1 MKSVKFYIGLM
12 LIAFIGLTGCK
23 DDVLVERNAGQVEE
37 GIPTTV
43 SINFSTTPQKKLSRA
58 EQTPEAEYNV
68 STIYLFAFNAR
79 GEKTGGQAFAVNG
92 TEATGAYG
100 NESFTGTINGF
111 NVLTGSRQR
120 LYAIAN
126 YNNGDFDL
134 SKEKLD
140 AIDTEAEL
148 LELSIATRNQQL
160 LLNHLS
166 FVMEGEEENVTV
178 SINNNRQ
185 GVITSS
191 DGGDVDIELK
201 RLNAKITFDVTAD
214 VDGVIEGTLK
224 FVPKSYMVMQVP
236 LNASVVNQNTNL
248 SDAEYASMSE
258 ESDKED
264 KAPIT
269 SFDEVEDTHCSFT
282 FYMLENYSAPPEK
295 EESGSEGSGQWIDEK
310 EKEAEGNDGIESLY
324 ALREKEYKEE
334 IPEAERDPNYPGKT
348 EENAGY
354 KYAPSTA
361 TYVVIKGDLSY
372 QRTNNGTTEYVNVS
386 AEYTIHLGET
396 GKATDANN
404 EERVNNYTV
413 ARNVHYT
420 YTIKLTGIN
429 SYDVEVNDDREVR
442 PGVEGDVV
450 IAGDQVRAID
460 SHYARTRIKF
470 TRTALQNGLS
480 WIVQTPFDEG
490 MKVADSEQNSLKD
503 YKWVLFAV
511 NKEFRVSNNGN
522 NTMVKFPGYEAYDG
536 GASTMGGVQNNAN
549 EDEGNS
555 SSNCLQRG
563 RWKDRISENNFYY
576 NSKSYLSNDACLRD
590 VNQLINHLREIASD
604 NTKWNDMAE
613 WDSESGQDVIYVT
626 AFIDEY
632 VYIYNPQNQEY
643 EIPDASVG
651 DLDRLILWKQVV
663 NGRDR
668 LMHICTEG
676 AKYSPDGESS
686 WSNSVLTI
694 RQSPIYSIYNELDSG
709 IKSAWGTES
718 ILETPALPIIPENT
732 NNTIQGIYN
741 GMSFKM
747 DNGRYNTLN
756 FFGEVT
762 NNSDGTYSYTS
773 RNVPWT
779 DVLSRDANNIG
790 TGDDQK
796 ENELQSRYRDVWHA
810 CMTRNRDLDGDN
822 VIDPEEIRWVMASID
837 ELTDLWIGENALPET
852 AHLYQ
857 GNGIYMEHVVSSS
870 GEYAY
875 QEGDYWNNG
884 YNWVRPWI
892 IWAEEGASRG
902 QYNDGSYTDEETE
915 RRDYKYRCIRYLGI
929 PLDNIEDTPEDY
941 VTVTKVSSGYGD
953 SYRLNLS
960 KLDYSARRSSSD
972 GGNELPR
979 HNERGNDGNNRP
991 YRAFEV
997 LVEPKGEGATARRWI
1012 EDNITGFKD
1021 MVNFSNSSK
1030 LCPSGYRVPNQRE
1043 LMLMYT
1049 SLNDNQTTADKE
1061 AIDVEWKGSYW
1072 SATRFS
1078 FNGVGLYDDDSGV
1091 ERPGFATDGAN
1102 MILTSTAWVWNR
1114 DEYRDVPRADNVS
1127 GKVRCVRDVT
1137 E

>member
-23 DDVLVERNAGQVEE
+23 DDVLVEGNAGQVEE

-92 TEATGAYG
+92 TEATGTYRD
-100 NESFTGTINGF
+100 ESFTGTINGF

-134 SKEKLD
+134 SEEILN

-148 LELSIATRNQQL
+148 LDLSIATRNKQL

-185 GVITSS
+185 GVITLS

-224 FVPKSYMVMQVP
+224 FVPKSYMVMKVP

-269 SFDEVEDTHCSFT
+269 LFDEVEDTHCSFT

-295 EESGSEGSGQWIDEK
+295 GETGSASGLWIDEEAKAK
-310 EKEAEGNDGIESLY
+310 ENDGIESLY
-324 ALREKEYKEE
+324 ALREKEYKKE
-334 IPEAERDPNYPGKT
+334 ILEAERDPNYPGKT
-348 EENAGY
+348 EENTGY
-354 KYAPSTA
+354 KYAPNTA

-396 GKATDANN
+396 GKATDADN

-460 SHYARTRIKF
+460 CHYARTRIKF
-470 TRTALQNGLS
+470 TRTALQKGLS

-490 MKVADSEQNSLKD
+490 MKVADSDQNSLKD

-511 NKEFRVSNNGN
+511 NKEFGVKINDRYNR
-522 NTMVKFPGYEAYDG
+522 TMVKFPGYEAYDG
-536 GASTMGGVQNNAN
+536 GVSTTNGVQTNAN
-549 EDEGNS
+549 SDEGNNFS
-555 SSNCLQRG
+555 DNRKWKERVRNSNNYYAE
-563 RWKDRISENNFYY
+563 SNNNRYWD
-576 NSKSYLSNDACLRD
+576 NLLDDACLRD
-590 VNQLINHLREIASD
+590 VNQLINHLRKIAED
-604 NTKWNDMAE
+604 DTKWSNVAE
-613 WDSESGQDVIYVT
+613 EDENRESVVYVT

-632 VYIYNPQNQEY
+632 VYIYNPETQEY
-643 EIPDASVG
+643 KIPDANV
-651 DLDRLILWKQVV
+651 DDPDRLILWKQVV

-694 RQSPIYSIYNELDSG
+694 RQSPIYSIYNELDSD

-756 FFGEVT
+756 FFGKVT

-773 RNVPWT
+773 SNVPWT

-822 VIDPEEIRWVMASID
+822 VIDREEIRWVMASID

-870 GEYAY
+870 GEYTY

-915 RRDYKYRCIRYLGI
+915 SRDYKYRCIRYLGI
-929 PLDNIEDTPEDY
+929 PLDNIDDIPEDY
-941 VTVTKVSSGYGD
+941 VTVTQTGWEQSDNGVSYQID
-953 SYRLNLS
+953 LS
-960 KLDYSARRSSSD
+960 KLDYSARRQSSD
-972 GGNELPR
+972 GGYELPR
-979 HNERGNDGNNRP
+979 HYERGNDGNNRP

-997 LVEPKGEGATARRWI
+997 LVTPQGEGARARHWT

-1049 SLNDNQTTADKE
+1049 SLNNSQGYNVSWGSGE
-1061 AIDVEWKGSYW
+1061 SYW
-1072 SATRFS
+1072 SSTQFS
-1078 FNGVGLYDDDSGV
+1078 FNGKGLYSAND
-1091 ERPGFATDGAN
+1091 RPGFATDASN
-1102 MILTSTAWVWNR
+1102 MILTSTTQSAW
-1114 DEYRDVPRADNVS
+1114 DNVS

>member
-12 LIAFIGLTGCK
+12 LIVFIGLTGCK
-23 DDVLVERNAGQVEE
+23 DDALVEGNAGQVEE

-58 EQTPEAEYNV
+58 EQTPETEYNV

-166 FVMEGEEENVTV
+166 FVMEGEEENVTI
-178 SINNNRQ
+178 SINNGQ

-191 DGGDVDIELK
+191 DGDYVDIELK

-214 VDGVIEGTLK
+214 VDVDGVIEGLK

-248 SDAEYASMSE
+248 SDAEYASMNE
-258 ESDKED
+258 ESKEED

-269 SFDEVEDTHCSFT
+269 LFDEVEDTHCSFT

-295 EESGSEGSGQWIDEK
+295 GESGSEGSGRWIDEE

-490 MKVADSEQNSLKD
+490 MKVADSDQNSLKD

-511 NKEFRVSNNGN
+511 NKEFGVEINDRYNR
-522 NTMVKFPGYEAYDG
+522 TMVKFPGYEAYDG
-536 GASTMGGVQNNAN
+536 GVSTTNGVQTNAN
-549 EDEGNS
+549 SDEGNNFS
-555 SSNCLQRG
+555 DNRKWKERVRNSNNYYAE
-563 RWKDRISENNFYY
+563 SNNNRYWA
-576 NSKSYLSNDACLRD
+576 NLLDDACLRD
-590 VNQLINHLREIASD
+590 VNQLINHLREIASVD
-604 NTKWNDMAE
+604 TKWNDMAE
-613 WDSESGQDVIYVT
+613 WDSESRQYVVYVT

-632 VYIYNPQNQEY
+632 VYIYNPENQEY
-643 EIPDASVG
+643 TIPDANV
-651 DLDRLILWKQVV
+651 DDPDRLILWKQVV

-694 RQSPIYSIYNELDSG
+694 RQSPIYSIYNELDSD

-718 ILETPALPIIPENT
+718 ILETPALPIEPDGNYSLDH
-732 NNTIQGIYN
+732 GW
-741 GMSFKM
+741 GMNLTM
-747 DNGRYNTLN
+747 NNGRYNTLSI
-756 FFGEVT
+756 FGSI
-762 NNSDGTYSYTS
+762 NYGGNYSS
-773 RNVPWT
+773 SNKPWT
-779 DVLSRDANNIG
+779 DVLSRDADDIG
-790 TGDDQK
+790 IGDTPK
-796 ENELQSRYRDVWHA
+796 EEELQPGYRDVWHA

-822 VIDPEEIRWVMASID
+822 IIDPEEIRWVMASID

-857 GNGIYMEHVVSSS
+857 GDGIHMEHVVSSS
-870 GEYAY
+870 GSYAA
-875 QEGDYWNNG
+875 
-884 YNWVRPWI
+884 PWI

-902 QYNDGSYTDEETE
+902 QYNDGSYTDQETG

-929 PLDNIEDTPEDY
+929 PLDNIDDIPEDY
-941 VTVTKVSSGYGD
+941 VTVTQTGWEQSDNGVSYQID
-953 SYRLNLS
+953 LS
-960 KLDYSARRSSSD
+960 KLDYSARRQSSD

-997 LVEPKGEGATARRWI
+997 LVTPQGEGATARHWT

-1049 SLNDNQTTADKE
+1049 SLNNSQGYNVSWGSGE
-1061 AIDVEWKGSYW
+1061 SYW
-1072 SATRFS
+1072 SSTQFS
-1078 FNGVGLYDDDSGV
+1078 FNGKGLYSAND
-1091 ERPGFATDGAN
+1091 RPGFATDASN
-1102 MILTSTAWVWNR
+1102 MILTSTTQSAW
-1114 DEYRDVPRADNVS
+1114 DNVS

>member
-23 DDVLVERNAGQVEE
+23 DDVLVEGNAGQVEE

-79 GEKTGGQAFAVNG
+79 GEKTGGQAFAVG

-140 AIDTEAEL
+140 EIDTEAEL

-166 FVMEGEEENVTV
+166 FVMEGEEENVTI
-178 SINNNRQ
+178 SINNNGQ

-191 DGGDVDIELK
+191 DGGNVDIELK

-248 SDAEYASMSE
+248 SDAEYASMNE
-258 ESDKED
+258 ESKEED

-269 SFDEVEDTHCSFT
+269 LFDEVEDTHCSFT

-295 EESGSEGSGQWIDEK
+295 GETGSAGSGLWIDEEAREAK
-310 EKEAEGNDGIESLY
+310 ENDGIESLY
-324 ALREKEYKEE
+324 ALREKEYKQE

-348 EENAGY
+348 EENTGY

-396 GKATDANN
+396 GKASDANN

-420 YTIKLTGIN
+420 YTIKLTGIS
-429 SYDVEVNDDREVR
+429 SYDAEVNDDREER

-490 MKVADSEQNSLKD
+490 MKVADSDQNSLKD

-511 NKEFRVSNNGN
+511 NKEFGVEINDRYNR
-522 NTMVKFPGYEAYDG
+522 TMVKFPGYEAYDG
-536 GASTMGGVQNNAN
+536 GVSTTNGVQTNAN
-549 EDEGNS
+549 SDEGNNFS
-555 SSNCLQRG
+555 DNRKWKERVRNSNNYYAE
-563 RWKDRISENNFYY
+563 SNNNRYWD
-576 NSKSYLSNDACLRD
+576 NLLDDACLRD
-590 VNQLINHLREIASD
+590 VNQLINHLRKIAED
-604 NTKWNDMAE
+604 DTKWSNVAE
-613 WDSESGQDVIYVT
+613 EDENRESVVYVT

-632 VYIYNPQNQEY
+632 VYIYNPETQEY
-643 EIPDASVG
+643 KIPDANV
-651 DLDRLILWKQVV
+651 DDPDRLILWKQVV

-718 ILETPALPIIPENT
+718 ILETPALPIEPDGNYSLDH
-732 NNTIQGIYN
+732 GW
-741 GMSFKM
+741 GMNLTM
-747 DNGRYNTLN
+747 DNGRYNTLSI
-756 FFGEVT
+756 FGSGF
-762 NNSDGTYSYTS
+762 NNGDYQSKGIY
-773 RNVPWT
+773 WT
-779 DVLSRDANNIG
+779 TVLSRDADDIG
-790 TGDDQK
+790 IGDTPK
-796 ENELQSRYRDVWHA
+796 EEELQPRYRDVWHA

-822 VIDPEEIRWVMASID
+822 IIDPEEIRWVMASID
-837 ELTDLWIGENALPET
+837 ELTDLWIGESALPET

-857 GNGIYMEHVVSSS
+857 GDGTYMEHVVSSS
-870 GEYAY
+870 GSYTA
-875 QEGDYWNNG
+875 
-884 YNWVRPWI
+884 PWI

-902 QYNDGSYTDEETE
+902 QYNDGSYTDQETG

-929 PLDNIEDTPEDY
+929 PLDNIDDIPEDY
-941 VTVTKVSSGYGD
+941 VTVTQTGWEQSDNGVSYQID
-953 SYRLNLS
+953 LS
-960 KLDYSARRSSSD
+960 KLDYSARRQSSD
-972 GGNELPR
+972 GGYELPR
-979 HNERGNDGNNRP
+979 HYERGNDGNNRP

-997 LVEPKGEGATARRWI
+997 LVTPQGKGATARHWT
-1012 EDNITGFKD
+1012 ENNMTGFKD
-1021 MVNFSNSSK
+1021 MVNFSNRSQ
-1030 LCPSGYRVPNQRE
+1030 LCPEGYRVPNQRE

-1049 SLNDNQTTADKE
+1049 SLNSSQGYSNVTWGSGE
-1061 AIDVEWKGSYW
+1061 SYW

-1078 FNGVGLYDDDSGV
+1078 FNGTGLYPKEGNA
-1091 ERPGFATDGAN
+1091 ERPGFGTHESN
-1102 MILTSTAWVWNR
+1102 MVLTSTGFTY
-1114 DEYRDVPRADNVS
+1114 ERADNIS
-1127 GKVRCVRDVT
+1127 GKVRCVRDVV

>member
-23 DDVLVERNAGQVEE
+23 DDVLVEGNAGQVEE

-92 TEATGAYG
+92 TEATGTYG
-100 NESFTGTINGF
+100 NESFTGTINEF

-126 YNNGDFDL
+126 YNNGDFNL
-134 SKEKLD
+134 SEEILN

-148 LELSIATRNQQL
+148 LDLSIATRNQQL

-178 SINNNRQ
+178 SINNNGQ
-185 GVITSS
+185 GIITSS
-191 DGGDVDIELK
+191 DGDEVDIELK
-201 RLNAKITFDVTAD
+201 RLNAKITFDVTAN
-214 VDGVIEGTLK
+214 VDEAINGTLK

-236 LNASVVNQNTNL
+236 LNASIVNQNTNL
-248 SDAEYASMSE
+248 SDAKYASMSE

-269 SFDEVEDTHCSFT
+269 SFDEVGDTHCSFT

-295 EESGSEGSGQWIDEK
+295 EEIGSAGSGLWIDEEEAK
-310 EKEAEGNDGIESLY
+310 ENDGIESLY

-334 IPEAERDPNYPGKT
+334 ILEAERDPNYPGKT

-354 KYAPSTA
+354 KYAPNTA

-372 QRTNNGTTEYVNVS
+372 QRTNSETKATEYVNVS

-396 GKATDANN
+396 GKASDANN

-429 SYDVEVNDDREVR
+429 SYDAEVNDDRKEER
-442 PGVEGDVV
+442 PGAEGDVV

-490 MKVADSEQNSLKD
+490 MKVANSNQNSLKD

-511 NKEFRVSNNGN
+511 NKEFGVSSSGN

-555 SSNCLQRG
+555 SSNCLKLG
-563 RWKDRISENNFYY
+563 TWKERVSTNNYYY
-576 NSKSYLSNDACLRD
+576 NSRNLSDDACLRD
-590 VNQLINHLREIASD
+590 VNQLINHLREIAND
-604 NTKWNDMAE
+604 DTKWNDMAE

-643 EIPDASVG
+643 KIPDASVD

-694 RQSPIYSIYNELDSG
+694 RQSPIYSIYNELDSD

-718 ILETPALPIIPENT
+718 ILETPALPIDPD
-732 NNTIQGIYN
+732 GDYYSLVHGL
-741 GMSFKM
+741 GMDLTM
-747 DNGRYNTLN
+747 DNGRYNTLSI
-756 FFGEVT
+756 FG
-762 NNSDGTYSYTS
+762 S
-773 RNVPWT
+773 RFDNGDYQSKGIQWT
-779 DVLSRDANNIG
+779 TVLSRDADDIG
-790 TGDDQK
+790 IGDTPK
-796 ENELQSRYRDVWHA
+796 EEELQPRYRDVWHA

-822 VIDPEEIRWVMASID
+822 IIDPEEIRWVMASID
-837 ELTDLWIGENALPET
+837 ELTDLWIGESALPET

-857 GNGIYMEHVVSSS
+857 GDGTYMEHVVSSS
-870 GEYAY
+870 GSYTA
-875 QEGDYWNNG
+875 
-884 YNWVRPWI
+884 PWI

-902 QYNDGSYTDEETE
+902 QYNDGSYTDQETG

-929 PLDNIEDTPEDY
+929 PLDNIDDIPEDY
-941 VTVTKVSSGYGD
+941 VTVTQTGWEQSDNGVSYQID
-953 SYRLNLS
+953 LS
-960 KLDYSARRSSSD
+960 KLDYSARRQSSD

-991 YRAFEV
+991 YRSFEV
-997 LVEPKGEGATARRWI
+997 LVTPQGEGATARHWT

-1049 SLNDNQTTADKE
+1049 SLNSGQTTANGE
-1061 AIDVEWKGSYW
+1061 TINVQWTGSYW
-1072 SATRFS
+1072 SATCFS
-1078 FNGVGLYDDDSGV
+1078 FNGYGLYNNS

-1102 MILTSTAWVWNR
+1102 MVLTSTEWVWNTNENR
-1114 DEYRDVPRADNVS
+1114 YVPKADNVS
-1127 GKVRCVRDVT
+1127 GRVRCVRDVV
-1137 E
+1137 EVVE

>member
-12 LIAFIGLTGCK
+12 LIVFIGLTGCK
-23 DDVLVERNAGQVEE
+23 DDALVEGNAGQVEE

-92 TEATGAYG
+92 MEATGTYRD
-100 NESFTGTINGF
+100 ESFTGTINGF
-111 NVLTGSRQR
+111 NILTGSRQR

-178 SINNNRQ
+178 SINNGQ
-185 GVITSS
+185 GIITSS
-191 DGGDVDIELK
+191 DGDEVDIELK
-201 RLNAKITFDVTAD
+201 RLNAKITFDVTAN
-214 VDGVIEGTLK
+214 VDEAINGTLK

-236 LNASVVNQNTNL
+236 LNASIVNKNINL
-248 SDAEYASMSE
+248 SNAEYASMNE
-258 ESDKED
+258 ESKEED

-269 SFDEVEDTHCSFT
+269 LFDEVEDTHCSFT

-295 EESGSEGSGQWIDEK
+295 GETGSGLWIDEEEREAK
-310 EKEAEGNDGIESLY
+310 ENDGIESLY

-334 IPEAERDPNYPGKT
+334 ILEAERDPNYPGKT
-348 EENAGY
+348 EENTGY
-354 KYAPSTA
+354 KYAPNTA

-396 GKATDANN
+396 GKASDANN

-429 SYDVEVNDDREVR
+429 SYDAEVNDDRKEER
-442 PGVEGDVV
+442 PGAEGDVV

-490 MKVADSEQNSLKD
+490 MKVANSEQNSLKD

-511 NKEFRVSNNGN
+511 NKEFGVEINDRYNR
-522 NTMVKFPGYEAYDG
+522 TMVKFPGYEAYDG
-536 GASTMGGVQNNAN
+536 GVSTTNGVQTNAN
-549 EDEGNS
+549 SDEGNNFS
-555 SSNCLQRG
+555 DNRKWKERVRNSNNYYAE
-563 RWKDRISENNFYY
+563 SNNNRYWD
-576 NSKSYLSNDACLRD
+576 NLLDDACLRD
-590 VNQLINHLREIASD
+590 VNQLINHLRKIAED
-604 NTKWNDMAE
+604 DTKWSNVAE
-613 WDSESGQDVIYVT
+613 EDENRESVVYVT

-632 VYIYNPQNQEY
+632 VYIYNPETQEY
-643 EIPDASVG
+643 KIPDANV
-651 DLDRLILWKQVV
+651 DDPDRLILWKQVV

-718 ILETPALPIIPENT
+718 ILETPALPIEPDDDYYSLDH
-732 NNTIQGIYN
+732 GG
-741 GMSFKM
+741 GMYLTM
-747 DNGRYNTLN
+747 NNGRYNTLSI
-756 FFGEVT
+756 FG
-762 NNSDGTYSYTS
+762 S
-773 RNVPWT
+773 RYNGDYQSSNIRWT
-779 DVLSRDANNIG
+779 TVLSRDADDIG
-790 TGDDQK
+790 IGDTPK
-796 ENELQSRYRDVWHA
+796 EEELQPGYRDVWHA

-822 VIDPEEIRWVMASID
+822 IIDPEEIRWVMASID

-857 GNGIYMEHVVSSS
+857 GDGTYMEHVVSSS
-870 GEYAY
+870 GSYTA
-875 QEGDYWNNG
+875 
-884 YNWVRPWI
+884 PWI

-902 QYNDGSYTDEETE
+902 QYNDNADGVYYKDPITGN
-915 RRDYKYRCIRYLGI
+915 RDYKYRCIRYLGI
-929 PLDNIEDTPEDY
+929 PLDNIEEIPEDY
-941 VTVTKVSSGYGD
+941 VTVSNVSSEYGD

-972 GGNELPR
+972 GGYELPL
-979 HNERGNDGNNRP
+979 HYERGNDGNNRP
-991 YRAFEV
+991 YRTFEV
-997 LVEPKGEGATARRWI
+997 LVTPQGKGATARHWT
-1012 EDNITGFKD
+1012 ENNMTGFKD
-1021 MVNFSNSSK
+1021 MVNFSNRSQ
-1030 LCPSGYRVPNQRE
+1030 LCPEGYRVPNQRE

-1049 SLNDNQTTADKE
+1049 SLNSSQGYSNVTWGSGE
-1061 AIDVEWKGSYW
+1061 SYW

-1078 FNGVGLYDDDSGV
+1078 FNGTGLYPKEGNA
-1091 ERPGFATDGAN
+1091 ERPGFGTHESN
-1102 MILTSTAWVWNR
+1102 MVLTSTGFTY
-1114 DEYRDVPRADNVS
+1114 ERADNIS
-1127 GKVRCVRDVT
+1127 GKVRCVRDVV

>member
-23 DDVLVERNAGQVEE
+23 DDALVEGNAGQVEE

-191 DGGDVDIELK
+191 DGSDVDIELK

-269 SFDEVEDTHCSFT
+269 LFDEVEDTHCSFT

-295 EESGSEGSGQWIDEK
+295 GESGSEGSGRWIDEE

-490 MKVADSEQNSLKD
+490 MKVADSDQNSLKD

-511 NKEFRVSNNGN
+511 NKEFGVEINDRYNR
-522 NTMVKFPGYEAYDG
+522 TMVKFPGYEAYDG
-536 GASTMGGVQNNAN
+536 GVSTTNGVQTNAN
-549 EDEGNS
+549 LDEGNNFS
-555 SSNCLQRG
+555 DNRKWKERVRNSNNYYAE
-563 RWKDRISENNFYY
+563 SNNNRYWA
-576 NSKSYLSNDACLRD
+576 NLLDDACLRD
-590 VNQLINHLREIASD
+590 VNQLINHLREIASVD
-604 NTKWNDMAE
+604 TKWNDMAE
-613 WDSESGQDVIYVT
+613 WDSESGQYVVYVT

-632 VYIYNPQNQEY
+632 VYIYNPENQEY
-643 EIPDASVG
+643 TIPDANV
-651 DLDRLILWKQVV
+651 DDPDRLILWKQVV

-694 RQSPIYSIYNELDSG
+694 RQSPIYSIYNELDSD

-718 ILETPALPIIPENT
+718 ILETPALPINPDRYSLDH
-732 NNTIQGIYN
+732 GS
-741 GMSFKM
+741 GMNLTM
-747 DNGRYNTLN
+747 DNGRYNTLSI
-756 FFGEVT
+756 FGSRF
-762 NNSDGTYSYTS
+762 NNGDYQSKGIH
-773 RNVPWT
+773 WT
-779 DVLSRDANNIG
+779 TVLSRDADDIG
-790 TGDDQK
+790 IGDTPK
-796 ENELQSRYRDVWHA
+796 EKELQPGYRDVWHA

-822 VIDPEEIRWVMASID
+822 IIDREEIRWVLASID
-837 ELTDLWIGENALPET
+837 ELTDLWIGESALPET

-857 GNGIYMEHVVSSS
+857 GDGTYMEHVVSSS
-870 GEYAY
+870 GSYTA
-875 QEGDYWNNG
+875 
-884 YNWVRPWI
+884 PWI

-902 QYNDGSYTDEETE
+902 QYNDHADGVYYKDPITGN
-915 RRDYKYRCIRYLGI
+915 RDYKYRCIRYLGI
-929 PLDNIEDTPEDY
+929 PLDNIEEIPEDY
-941 VTVTKVSSGYGD
+941 VTVSNVSSEYGD

-972 GGNELPR
+972 GGYELPL
-979 HNERGNDGNNRP
+979 HYERGNDGNNRP

-997 LVEPKGEGATARRWI
+997 LVTPQGKGATARHWT
-1012 EDNITGFKD
+1012 ENNMTGFKD
-1021 MVNFSNSSK
+1021 MVNFSNRSQ
-1030 LCPSGYRVPNQRE
+1030 LCPEGYRVPNQRE

-1049 SLNDNQTTADKE
+1049 SLNSSQGYSNVTWGSGE
-1061 AIDVEWKGSYW
+1061 SYW

-1078 FNGVGLYDDDSGV
+1078 FNGTGLYPKEGNA
-1091 ERPGFATDGAN
+1091 ERPGFGTHESN
-1102 MILTSTAWVWNR
+1102 MVLTSTGFTY
-1114 DEYRDVPRADNVS
+1114 ERADNIS
-1127 GKVRCVRDVT
+1127 GKVRCVRDVV

>member
-1 MKSVKFYIGLM
+1 MINESVFMKSVKFYIGLM

-68 STIYLFAFNAR
+68 STIYLFAFNAH
-79 GEKTGGQAFAVNG
+79 GEKTGGQAFVVNG
-92 TEATGAYG
+92 TDATGTYG

-134 SKEKLD
+134 SKVKLD

-269 SFDEVEDTHCSFT
+269 LFDEVEDTHCSFT

-295 EESGSEGSGQWIDEK
+295 GESGSEGSGRWIDEE

-324 ALREKEYKEE
+324 TLREKEYKEE

-354 KYAPSTA
+354 KYAPNTA

-372 QRTNNGTTEYVNVS
+372 QRTNSETKATEYVNVS

-396 GKATDANN
+396 GKASDANN

-429 SYDVEVNDDREVR
+429 SYDAEVNDDREVR

-643 EIPDASVG
+643 EIPDASVD

-694 RQSPIYSIYNELDSG
+694 RQSPIYSIYNELDSD

-718 ILETPALPIIPENT
+718 ILETPALPIKPD
-732 NNTIQGIYN
+732 GRYN
-741 GMSFKM
+741 SLDHGSGMNLTM
-747 DNGRYNTLN
+747 DNGRYNTLSI
-756 FFGEVT
+756 FGSRY
-762 NNSDGTYSYTS
+762 NNGDYQSS
-773 RNVPWT
+773 NILWT
-779 DVLSRDANNIG
+779 TVLSRDADDIG
-790 TGDDQK
+790 IGDTPK
-796 ENELQSRYRDVWHA
+796 EEELQPRYRDVWHA

-822 VIDPEEIRWVMASID
+822 IIDREEIRWVMASID
-837 ELTDLWIGENALPET
+837 ELTDLWIGESALPET

-857 GNGIYMEHVVSSS
+857 GDGTYMEHVVSSS
-870 GEYAY
+870 GSYTA
-875 QEGDYWNNG
+875 
-884 YNWVRPWI
+884 PWI

-902 QYNDGSYTDEETE
+902 QYNDGDVNYKDPITGY
-915 RRDYKYRCIRYLGI
+915 RDYKYRCIRYLGI
-929 PLDNIEDTPEDY
+929 PLDNIEEIPEDY
-941 VTVTKVSSGYGD
+941 VTVTQVTSEHGD

-997 LVEPKGEGATARRWI
+997 LVTPQGEGATARHWT

-1049 SLNDNQTTADKE
+1049 SLNNSQGYNVSWGSGE
-1061 AIDVEWKGSYW
+1061 SYW
-1072 SATRFS
+1072 SSTQFS
-1078 FNGVGLYDDDSGV
+1078 FNGKGLYSAND
-1091 ERPGFATDGAN
+1091 RPGFATDASN
-1102 MILTSTAWVWNR
+1102 MILTSTTQSAW
-1114 DEYRDVPRADNVS
+1114 DNVS

>member
-1 MKSVKFYIGLM
+1 MKSLKFYISLM

-23 DDVLVERNAGQVEE
+23 DDVLVEGNAGQVEE

-92 TEATGAYG
+92 MEATGTYRD
-100 NESFTGTINGF
+100 ESFTGTINGF
-111 NVLTGSRQR
+111 NILTGSRQR

-134 SKEKLD
+134 SKERLD

-148 LELSIATRNQQL
+148 LELSIATRNKQL

-178 SINNNRQ
+178 SINNGQ
-185 GVITSS
+185 GIITSS
-191 DGGDVDIELK
+191 DGDEVDIELK
-201 RLNAKITFDVTAD
+201 RLNAKITFDVTAN
-214 VDGVIEGTLK
+214 VDEAINGTLK

-236 LNASVVNQNTNL
+236 LNASIVNQNINL
-248 SDAEYASMSE
+248 SNAEYASMNE
-258 ESDKED
+258 ESKEED

-269 SFDEVEDTHCSFT
+269 LFDEVEDTHCSFT

-295 EESGSEGSGQWIDEK
+295 GETGSGLWIDEEEREAK
-310 EKEAEGNDGIESLY
+310 ENDGIESLY
-324 ALREKEYKEE
+324 ALREKEYKQE
-334 IPEAERDPNYPGKT
+334 ILETERDPNYPGKT
-348 EENAGY
+348 EENVGY

-372 QRTNNGTTEYVNVS
+372 QRTNGETKATEYVNVS
-386 AEYTIHLGET
+386 AEYSIHLGET
-396 GKATDANN
+396 GKASDANN

-429 SYDVEVNDDREVR
+429 SYDAEVNDDRKEER
-442 PGVEGDVV
+442 PGAEGDVV

-490 MKVADSEQNSLKD
+490 MKVADSKQNSLKD

-511 NKEFRVSNNGN
+511 NKEFGVEINDPYNR
-522 NTMVKFPGYEAYDG
+522 TMVKFPGYEAYDG
-536 GASTMGGVQNNAN
+536 GVSTTNGVQTNAN
-549 EDEGNS
+549 SDEGNNFS
-555 SSNCLQRG
+555 DNRKWKERVRNSNNYYAE
-563 RWKDRISENNFYY
+563 SNNNRYWA
-576 NSKSYLSNDACLRD
+576 NLLDDACLRD
-590 VNQLINHLREIASD
+590 VNQLINHLREIASVD
-604 NTKWNDMAE
+604 TKWNDMAE
-613 WDSESGQDVIYVT
+613 WDSESWQYVVYVT

-643 EIPDASVG
+643 EIPDASV
-651 DLDRLILWKQVV
+651 DDPDRLILWKQVV

-718 ILETPALPIIPENT
+718 ILETPALPIEPDGNYSLDHGSRMNLT
-732 NNTIQGIYN
+732 
-741 GMSFKM
+741 M
-747 DNGRYNTLN
+747 DNGRYNTLSI
-756 FFGEVT
+756 FGSRY
-762 NNSDGTYSYTS
+762 NNGDYQS
-773 RNVPWT
+773 RNILWT
-779 DVLSRDANNIG
+779 TVLSRDADDIG
-790 TGDDQK
+790 IGDTPK
-796 ENELQSRYRDVWHA
+796 EEELQPRYRDVWHA

-822 VIDPEEIRWVMASID
+822 IIDPEEIRWVMASID
-837 ELTDLWIGENALPET
+837 ELTDLWIGESALPET

-857 GNGIYMEHVVSSS
+857 GDGTYMEHVVSSS
-870 GEYAY
+870 GSYTA
-875 QEGDYWNNG
+875 
-884 YNWVRPWI
+884 PWI

-902 QYNDGSYTDEETE
+902 RYNDGDVNYKDPITGY
-915 RRDYKYRCIRYLGI
+915 RDYKYRCIRYLGI
-929 PLDNIEDTPEDY
+929 PLDNIEEIPKDY
-941 VTVTKVSSGYGD
+941 VTVTKVSSVYGD

-972 GGNELPR
+972 GGYELPL
-979 HNERGNDGNNRP
+979 HFERGNDGNNRP

-997 LVEPKGEGATARRWI
+997 LVTPQGEGARARHWT

-1049 SLNDNQTTADKE
+1049 SLNNSQGYNVSWGSGE
-1061 AIDVEWKGSYW
+1061 SYW
-1072 SATRFS
+1072 SSTQFS
-1078 FNGVGLYDDDSGV
+1078 FNGKGLYSAND
-1091 ERPGFATDGAN
+1091 RPGFATDASN
-1102 MILTSTAWVWNR
+1102 MILTSTTQSAW
-1114 DEYRDVPRADNVS
+1114 DNVS

>member
-1 MKSVKFYIGLM
+1 MKSLKFYISLM

-23 DDVLVERNAGQVEE
+23 DDVLVEGNAGQVEE

-43 SINFSTTPQKKLSRA
+43 FINFSTTPQKKLSRA

-92 TEATGAYG
+92 MEATGTYRD
-100 NESFTGTINGF
+100 ESFTGTINGF
-111 NVLTGSRQR
+111 NILTGSRQR

-134 SKEKLD
+134 SKERLD

-178 SINNNRQ
+178 SINNGQ
-185 GVITSS
+185 GIITSS
-191 DGGDVDIELK
+191 DGDEVDIELK
-201 RLNAKITFDVTAD
+201 RLNAKITFDVTAN
-214 VDGVIEGTLK
+214 VDEAINGTLK

-236 LNASVVNQNTNL
+236 LNASIVNKNINL
-248 SDAEYASMSE
+248 SNAEYASMNE
-258 ESDKED
+258 ESKEED

-269 SFDEVEDTHCSFT
+269 LFDEVEDTHCSFT

-295 EESGSEGSGQWIDEK
+295 GETGSAGSGLWIDE
-310 EKEAEGNDGIESLY
+310 EAKEAKENDGIESLY
-324 ALREKEYKEE
+324 ALREKEYKKE

-348 EENAGY
+348 EENTGY
-354 KYAPSTA
+354 KYAPNTA

-396 GKATDANN
+396 GKVTDADN

-490 MKVADSEQNSLKD
+490 MKVADSDQNSLKD

-511 NKEFRVSNNGN
+511 NKEFGVEINDRYNR
-522 NTMVKFPGYEAYDG
+522 TMVKFPGYEAYDG
-536 GASTMGGVQNNAN
+536 GVSTTNGVQTNAN
-549 EDEGNS
+549 SDEGNNFS
-555 SSNCLQRG
+555 DNRK
-563 RWKDRISENNFYY
+563 WKDRVRYSNNYY
-576 NSKSYLSNDACLRD
+576 AESNNNRYWANLLDDACLRD
-590 VNQLINHLREIASD
+590 VNQLINHLREIASVD
-604 NTKWNDMAE
+604 TKWNDMAE
-613 WDSESGQDVIYVT
+613 WDSESRQYVVYVT

-632 VYIYNPQNQEY
+632 VYIYNPENQEY
-643 EIPDASVG
+643 TIPDANV
-651 DLDRLILWKQVV
+651 DDPDRLILWKQVV

-694 RQSPIYSIYNELDSG
+694 RQSPIYSIYNELDSD

-718 ILETPALPIIPENT
+718 ILETPALPIDPDDDYYSLVH
-732 NNTIQGIYN
+732 GL
-741 GMSFKM
+741 GMDLTM
-747 DNGRYNTLN
+747 DNGRYNTLSI
-756 FFGEVT
+756 FGSRY
-762 NNSDGTYSYTS
+762 NNGDYQSS
-773 RNVPWT
+773 NILWT
-779 DVLSRDANNIG
+779 TVLSRDADDIG
-790 TGDDQK
+790 IGDTPK
-796 ENELQSRYRDVWHA
+796 EEELQPRYRDVWHA

-822 VIDPEEIRWVMASID
+822 IIDPEEIRWVMASID
-837 ELTDLWIGENALPET
+837 ELTDLWIGESALPET

-857 GNGIYMEHVVSSS
+857 GDGTYMEHVVSSS
-870 GEYAY
+870 GSYTA
-875 QEGDYWNNG
+875 
-884 YNWVRPWI
+884 PWI

-902 QYNDGSYTDEETE
+902 QYNDGDVNYKDPITGY
-915 RRDYKYRCIRYLGI
+915 RDYKYRCIRYLGI
-929 PLDNIEDTPEDY
+929 PLDNIEEIPKDY
-941 VTVTKVSSGYGD
+941 VTVTKVSSVYGD

-972 GGNELPR
+972 GGYELPL
-979 HNERGNDGNNRP
+979 HFERGNDGNNRP

-997 LVEPKGEGATARRWI
+997 LVTPQGEGATARHWT

-1049 SLNDNQTTADKE
+1049 SLNNSQGYNVSWGSGE
-1061 AIDVEWKGSYW
+1061 SYW
-1072 SATRFS
+1072 SSTQFS
-1078 FNGVGLYDDDSGV
+1078 FNGKGLYSAND
-1091 ERPGFATDGAN
+1091 RPGFATDASN
-1102 MILTSTAWVWNR
+1102 MILTSTTQSAW
-1114 DEYRDVPRADNVS
+1114 DNVS
-1127 GKVRCVRDVT
+1127 GRVRCVRDVV

>member
-23 DDVLVERNAGQVEE
+23 DDALVEGNAGQVEE

-92 TEATGAYG
+92 MEATGAYG

-111 NVLTGSRQR
+111 NILTGSRQR

-134 SKEKLD
+134 SRETLD

-148 LELSIATRNQQL
+148 LELSIATRNKQL

-201 RLNAKITFDVTAD
+201 RLNAKITFDVTAN
-214 VDGVIEGTLK
+214 VDEAINGTLK

-269 SFDEVEDTHCSFT
+269 SFDEVGDTHCSFT

-295 EESGSEGSGQWIDEK
+295 EETGSGGSGLWIDEGEAK
-310 EKEAEGNDGIESLY
+310 ENDGIESLY

-334 IPEAERDPNYPGKT
+334 ILEAERDPNYPGKT

-372 QRTNNGTTEYVNVS
+372 QRTNGETKATEYVNVS

-396 GKATDANN
+396 GKASDANN

-429 SYDVEVNDDREVR
+429 SYDAEVNDDRKEER
-442 PGVEGDVV
+442 PGAEGDVV

-490 MKVADSEQNSLKD
+490 MKVAYSDQNSLKD

-511 NKEFRVSNNGN
+511 NKEFGVEINDRYNR
-522 NTMVKFPGYEAYDG
+522 TMVKFPGYEAYDG
-536 GASTMGGVQNNAN
+536 GVSTTNGVQTNAN
-549 EDEGNS
+549 SDEGNNFS
-555 SSNCLQRG
+555 DNRKWKERVRNSNNYYAE
-563 RWKDRISENNFYY
+563 SNNNRYWD
-576 NSKSYLSNDACLRD
+576 NLLDDACLRD
-590 VNQLINHLREIASD
+590 VNQLINHLRKIAED
-604 NTKWNDMAE
+604 DTKWSNVAE
-613 WDSESGQDVIYVT
+613 EDENRESVVYVT

-632 VYIYNPQNQEY
+632 VYIYNPETQEY
-643 EIPDASVG
+643 KIPDANV
-651 DLDRLILWKQVV
+651 DDPDRLILWKQVV

-718 ILETPALPIIPENT
+718 ILETPALPIEPDDDYYSLDH
-732 NNTIQGIYN
+732 GG
-741 GMSFKM
+741 GMYLTM
-747 DNGRYNTLN
+747 NNGRYNTLSI
-756 FFGEVT
+756 FG
-762 NNSDGTYSYTS
+762 S
-773 RNVPWT
+773 RYNGDYQSSNILWT
-779 DVLSRDANNIG
+779 TVLSRDADDIG
-790 TGDDQK
+790 IGDTPK
-796 ENELQSRYRDVWHA
+796 EEELQPRYRDVWHA

-822 VIDPEEIRWVMASID
+822 IIDPEEIRWVMASID
-837 ELTDLWIGENALPET
+837 ELTDLWIGESALPET

-857 GNGIYMEHVVSSS
+857 GDGTYMEHVVSSS
-870 GEYAY
+870 GSYTA
-875 QEGDYWNNG
+875 
-884 YNWVRPWI
+884 PWI

-902 QYNDGSYTDEETE
+902 QYNDNADGVYYKDPITGNRE
-915 RRDYKYRCIRYLGI
+915 YKYRCIRYLGI
-929 PLDNIEDTPEDY
+929 PLDNIEEIPEDY
-941 VTVTKVSSGYGD
+941 VTVSNVSSEYGD

-972 GGNELPR
+972 GGYELPL
-979 HNERGNDGNNRP
+979 HYERGNDGNNRP
-991 YRAFEV
+991 YRTFEV
-997 LVEPKGEGATARRWI
+997 LVTPQGKGATARHWT
-1012 EDNITGFKD
+1012 ENNMTGFKD
-1021 MVNFSNSSK
+1021 MVNFSNRSQ
-1030 LCPSGYRVPNQRE
+1030 LCPEGYRVPNQRE

-1049 SLNDNQTTADKE
+1049 SLNSSQGYSNVTWGSGE
-1061 AIDVEWKGSYW
+1061 SYW

-1078 FNGVGLYDDDSGV
+1078 FNGTGLYPKEGNA
-1091 ERPGFATDGAN
+1091 ERPGFGTHESN
-1102 MILTSTAWVWNR
+1102 MVLTSTGFTY
-1114 DEYRDVPRADNVS
+1114 ERADNIS
-1127 GKVRCVRDVT
+1127 GKVRCVRDVA

>member
-1 MKSVKFYIGLM
+1 MKSLKFYISLM

-23 DDVLVERNAGQVEE
+23 DDVLVEGNAGQVEE

-92 TEATGAYG
+92 MEATGTYG
-100 NESFTGTINGF
+100 NESFTGTINEF

-134 SKEKLD
+134 SEEKLN

-148 LELSIATRNQQL
+148 LDLSIVTRNQQL

-178 SINNNRQ
+178 SINNGQ
-185 GVITSS
+185 GIITSS
-191 DGGDVDIELK
+191 DGDEVDIELK
-201 RLNAKITFDVTAD
+201 RLNAKITFDVTAN
-214 VDGVIEGTLK
+214 VDEAINGTLK

-236 LNASVVNQNTNL
+236 LNASIVNQNTNL
-248 SDAEYASMSE
+248 SDAKYASMSE

-269 SFDEVEDTHCSFT
+269 SFDEVGDTHCSFT

-295 EESGSEGSGQWIDEK
+295 GESGSAGSGLWIDEEAREAK
-310 EKEAEGNDGIESLY
+310 ENDGIESLY

-348 EENAGY
+348 EENTGY
-354 KYAPSTA
+354 KYAPNTA

-396 GKATDANN
+396 GKATDADN

-511 NKEFRVSNNGN
+511 NKEFGVEINDRYNR
-522 NTMVKFPGYEAYDG
+522 TMVKFPGYEAYDG
-536 GASTMGGVQNNAN
+536 GVSTTNGVQTNAN
-549 EDEGNS
+549 SDEGNNFS
-555 SSNCLQRG
+555 DNRKWKERVRNSNNYYAE
-563 RWKDRISENNFYY
+563 SNNNRYWD
-576 NSKSYLSNDACLRD
+576 NLLDDACLRD
-590 VNQLINHLREIASD
+590 VNQLINHLRKIAED
-604 NTKWNDMAE
+604 DTKWSNVAE
-613 WDSESGQDVIYVT
+613 EDENRESVVYVT

-632 VYIYNPQNQEY
+632 VYIYNPETQEY
-643 EIPDASVG
+643 KIPDANV
-651 DLDRLILWKQVV
+651 DDPDRLILWKQVV

-718 ILETPALPIIPENT
+718 ILETPALPIEPDGNYSLDHGWDMNLT
-732 NNTIQGIYN
+732 
-741 GMSFKM
+741 M
-747 DNGRYNTLN
+747 DNGRYNTLSI
-756 FFGEVT
+756 FGSRY
-762 NNSDGTYSYTS
+762 NNGDYQS
-773 RNVPWT
+773 RNILWT
-779 DVLSRDANNIG
+779 TVLSRDADDIG
-790 TGDDQK
+790 IGDTPK
-796 ENELQSRYRDVWHA
+796 EEELQPRYRDVWHA

-822 VIDPEEIRWVMASID
+822 IIDPEEIRWVMASID
-837 ELTDLWIGENALPET
+837 ELTDLWIGESALPET

-857 GNGIYMEHVVSSS
+857 GDGIHMEHVVSSS
-870 GEYAY
+870 GSYAA
-875 QEGDYWNNG
+875 
-884 YNWVRPWI
+884 PWI

-902 QYNDGSYTDEETE
+902 QYNDGSYTDQETG

-929 PLDNIEDTPEDY
+929 PLDNIDDIPEDY
-941 VTVTKVSSGYGD
+941 VTVTQVTSEHGD

-997 LVEPKGEGATARRWI
+997 LVEPKGEGATARRW
-1012 EDNITGFKD
+1012 EYSESEGDNMPTGFKD
-1021 MVNFSNSSK
+1021 MVYFSGRSK

-1049 SLNDNQTTADKE
+1049 SLNSGQTTANGE
-1061 AIDVEWKGSYW
+1061 TINVQWTGSYW
-1072 SATRFS
+1072 SATCFS
-1078 FNGVGLYDDDSGV
+1078 FNGYGLYNNS

-1102 MILTSTAWVWNR
+1102 MVLTSTEWVWNTN
-1114 DEYRDVPRADNVS
+1114 EYRYVPKADNVS
-1127 GKVRCVRDVT
+1127 GRVRCVRDVV

>member
-12 LIAFIGLTGCK
+12 LIVFIGLTGCK
-23 DDVLVERNAGQVEE
+23 DDALVEGNAGQVEE

-92 TEATGAYG
+92 MEATGTYRD
-100 NESFTGTINGF
+100 ESFTGTINGF
-111 NVLTGSRQR
+111 NILTGSRQR

-178 SINNNRQ
+178 SINNGQ
-185 GVITSS
+185 GIITSS
-191 DGGDVDIELK
+191 DGDEVDIELK
-201 RLNAKITFDVTAD
+201 RLNAKITFDVTAN
-214 VDGVIEGTLK
+214 VDEAINGTLK

-236 LNASVVNQNTNL
+236 LNASIVNKNINL
-248 SDAEYASMSE
+248 SNAKYASMNE
-258 ESDKED
+258 ESKEED

-269 SFDEVEDTHCSFT
+269 LFDEVEDTHCSFT

-295 EESGSEGSGQWIDEK
+295 GETGSGLWIDEEEREAK
-310 EKEAEGNDGIESLY
+310 ENDGIESLY

-334 IPEAERDPNYPGKT
+334 ILEAERDPNYPGKT
-348 EENAGY
+348 EENTGY
-354 KYAPSTA
+354 KYAPNTA

-396 GKATDANN
+396 GKATDADN

-490 MKVADSEQNSLKD
+490 MKVADSKQNSLKD

-511 NKEFRVSNNGN
+511 NKEFGVSSSGN

-576 NSKSYLSNDACLRD
+576 NRESYLSNDACLRD
-590 VNQLINHLREIASD
+590 VNQLINHLRKIAED
-604 NTKWNDMAE
+604 DTKWSNVAE
-613 WDSESGQDVIYVT
+613 EDENRESVVYVT

-632 VYIYNPQNQEY
+632 VYIYNPETQEY
-643 EIPDASVG
+643 KIPDANV
-651 DLDRLILWKQVV
+651 DDPDRLILWKQVV

-718 ILETPALPIIPENT
+718 ILETPALPIDPD
-732 NNTIQGIYN
+732 GDYYSLVHGS
-741 GMSFKM
+741 GMHLTM
-747 DNGRYNTLN
+747 DNGRYNTLSI
-756 FFGEVT
+756 FG
-762 NNSDGTYSYTS
+762 S
-773 RNVPWT
+773 RFNGDYQSMGIQWT
-779 DVLSRDANNIG
+779 TVLSRDADDIG
-790 TGDDQK
+790 IGDTPK
-796 ENELQSRYRDVWHA
+796 EEELQPGYRDVWHA

-822 VIDPEEIRWVMASID
+822 IIDPEEIRWVMASID
-837 ELTDLWIGENALPET
+837 ELTDLWIGESALPET

-857 GNGIYMEHVVSSS
+857 GDGTYMEHVVSSS
-870 GEYAY
+870 GSYTA
-875 QEGDYWNNG
+875 
-884 YNWVRPWI
+884 PWI

-929 PLDNIEDTPEDY
+929 PLDNIDDIPEDY
-941 VTVTKVSSGYGD
+941 VTVTQVTSEHGD

-997 LVEPKGEGATARRWI
+997 LVEPKGEGATARRW
-1012 EDNITGFKD
+1012 EYSESEGDNMPTGFKD
-1021 MVNFSNSSK
+1021 MVYFSGRSK

-1049 SLNDNQTTADKE
+1049 SLNSGQTTANGE
-1061 AIDVEWKGSYW
+1061 TINVQWTGSYW
-1072 SATRFS
+1072 SATCFS
-1078 FNGVGLYDDDSGV
+1078 FNGYGLYNNS

-1102 MILTSTAWVWNR
+1102 MVLTSTEWVWNTNEHR
-1114 DEYRDVPRADNVS
+1114 YVPKADNVS
-1127 GKVRCVRDVT
+1127 GRVRCVRDVT

>member
-1 MKSVKFYIGLM
+1 MKSLKFYISLM
-12 LIAFIGLTGCK
+12 LIAFIGLSGCK
-23 DDVLVERNAGQVEE
+23 DDALVEGDVSCVEE

-224 FVPKSYMVMQVP
+224 FVPKSYMVMKVP

-248 SDAEYASMSE
+248 SDAKYASMSE

-269 SFDEVEDTHCSFT
+269 LFDEVEDTHCSFT

-295 EESGSEGSGQWIDEK
+295 GETGSAGSGLWIDEEAREAK
-310 EKEAEGNDGIESLY
+310 ENDGIESLY
-324 ALREKEYKEE
+324 ALREKEYKQE
-334 IPEAERDPNYPGKT
+334 IPETERDPNYPGKT
-348 EENAGY
+348 EENTGY
-354 KYAPSTA
+354 KYAPNTA

-396 GKATDANN
+396 GKATDADN

-429 SYDVEVNDDREVR
+429 SYDVEVNDDRKEER

-490 MKVADSEQNSLKD
+490 MKVANSDQNSLKD

-511 NKEFRVSNNGN
+511 NKEFGVEINDHYNR
-522 NTMVKFPGYEAYDG
+522 TMVKFPGYEAYDG

-576 NSKSYLSNDACLRD
+576 NRESYLSNDACLRD
-590 VNQLINHLREIASD
+590 VNQLINHLRKIAED
-604 NTKWNDMAE
+604 DTKWSNVAE
-613 WDSESGQDVIYVT
+613 EDENRESVVYVT

-632 VYIYNPQNQEY
+632 VYIYNPETQEY
-643 EIPDASVG
+643 KIPDANV
-651 DLDRLILWKQVV
+651 DDPDRLILWKQVV

-694 RQSPIYSIYNELDSG
+694 RQSPIYSIYNELDSD

-718 ILETPALPIIPENT
+718 ILETPALPIEPDGNYSLDHGWNMNLT
-732 NNTIQGIYN
+732 
-741 GMSFKM
+741 M
-747 DNGRYNTLN
+747 DNGRYNTLSI
-756 FFGEVT
+756 FGSRY
-762 NNSDGTYSYTS
+762 NNGDYQS
-773 RNVPWT
+773 RNILWT
-779 DVLSRDANNIG
+779 TVLSRDADDIG
-790 TGDDQK
+790 IGDTPK
-796 ENELQSRYRDVWHA
+796 EEELQPGYRDVWHA

-822 VIDPEEIRWVMASID
+822 IIDPEEIRWVMASID
-837 ELTDLWIGENALPET
+837 ELTDLWIGESALPET

-857 GNGIYMEHVVSSS
+857 GDGTYMEHVVSSS
-870 GEYAY
+870 GSYTA
-875 QEGDYWNNG
+875 
-884 YNWVRPWI
+884 PWI

-902 QYNDGSYTDEETE
+902 QYNDGDVNYKDPITGY
-915 RRDYKYRCIRYLGI
+915 RDYKYRCIRYLGI
-929 PLDNIEDTPEDY
+929 PLDNIEEIPKDY
-941 VTVTKVSSGYGD
+941 VTVTKVSSVYGD

-972 GGNELPR
+972 GGYELPL
-979 HNERGNDGNNRP
+979 HFERGNDGNNRP

-997 LVEPKGEGATARRWI
+997 LVTPQGEGATARHWT

-1049 SLNDNQTTADKE
+1049 SLNNSQGYNVSWGSGE
-1061 AIDVEWKGSYW
+1061 SYW
-1072 SATRFS
+1072 SSTQFS
-1078 FNGVGLYDDDSGV
+1078 FNGKGLYSAND
-1091 ERPGFATDGAN
+1091 RPGFATDASN
-1102 MILTSTAWVWNR
+1102 MILTSTTQSAW
-1114 DEYRDVPRADNVS
+1114 DNVS

>member
-1 MKSVKFYIGLM
+1 MKSLKFYISLM

-23 DDVLVERNAGQVEE
+23 DDVLVEGNAGQVEE

-92 TEATGAYG
+92 MEATGTYRD
-100 NESFTGTINGF
+100 ESFTGTINGF
-111 NVLTGSRQR
+111 NILTGSRQR

-134 SKEKLD
+134 SKERLD

-148 LELSIATRNQQL
+148 LELSIATRNKQL

-178 SINNNRQ
+178 SINNGQ
-185 GVITSS
+185 GIITSS
-191 DGGDVDIELK
+191 DGDEVDIELK
-201 RLNAKITFDVTAD
+201 RLNAKITFDVTAN
-214 VDGVIEGTLK
+214 VDEAINGTLK

-236 LNASVVNQNTNL
+236 LNASIVNQNINL
-248 SDAEYASMSE
+248 SNAEYASMNE
-258 ESDKED
+258 ESKEED

-269 SFDEVEDTHCSFT
+269 LFDEVEDTHCSFT

-295 EESGSEGSGQWIDEK
+295 GETGSGLWIDEEEREAK
-310 EKEAEGNDGIESLY
+310 ENDGIESLY
-324 ALREKEYKEE
+324 ALREKEYKQE
-334 IPEAERDPNYPGKT
+334 ILETERDPNYPGKT
-348 EENAGY
+348 EENVGY

-372 QRTNNGTTEYVNVS
+372 QRTNGETKATEYVNVS
-386 AEYTIHLGET
+386 AEYSIHLGET
-396 GKATDANN
+396 GKASDANN

-429 SYDVEVNDDREVR
+429 SYDAEVNDDRKEER
-442 PGVEGDVV
+442 PGAEGDVV

-490 MKVADSEQNSLKD
+490 MKVADSKQNSLKD

-511 NKEFRVSNNGN
+511 NKEFGVEINDPYNR
-522 NTMVKFPGYEAYDG
+522 TMVKFPGYEAYDG
-536 GASTMGGVQNNAN
+536 GVSTTNGVQTNAN
-549 EDEGNS
+549 SDEGNNFS
-555 SSNCLQRG
+555 DNRKWKERVRNSNNYYAE
-563 RWKDRISENNFYY
+563 SNNNRYWA
-576 NSKSYLSNDACLRD
+576 NLLDDACLRD

-604 NTKWNDMAE
+604 DTKWNDMAE
-613 WDSESGQDVIYVT
+613 WDSESGQYVVYVT

-643 EIPDASVG
+643 EIPDASVD

-718 ILETPALPIIPENT
+718 ILETPALPIEPDGNYSLDHGSRMNLT
-732 NNTIQGIYN
+732 
-741 GMSFKM
+741 M
-747 DNGRYNTLN
+747 DNGRYNTLSI
-756 FFGEVT
+756 FGSRY
-762 NNSDGTYSYTS
+762 NNGDYQS
-773 RNVPWT
+773 RNILWT
-779 DVLSRDANNIG
+779 TVLSRDADDIG
-790 TGDDQK
+790 IGDTPK
-796 ENELQSRYRDVWHA
+796 EEELQPRYRDVWHA

-822 VIDPEEIRWVMASID
+822 IIDPEEIRWVMASID
-837 ELTDLWIGENALPET
+837 ELTDLWIGESALPET

-857 GNGIYMEHVVSSS
+857 GDGTYMEHVVSSS
-870 GEYAY
+870 GSYTA
-875 QEGDYWNNG
+875 
-884 YNWVRPWI
+884 PWI

-902 QYNDGSYTDEETE
+902 RYNDGDVNYKDPITGY
-915 RRDYKYRCIRYLGI
+915 RDYKYRCIRYLGI
-929 PLDNIEDTPEDY
+929 PLDNIEEIPKDY
-941 VTVTKVSSGYGD
+941 VTVTKVSSVYGD

-972 GGNELPR
+972 GGYELPL
-979 HNERGNDGNNRP
+979 HFERGNDGNNRP

-997 LVEPKGEGATARRWI
+997 LVTPQGEGARARHWT

-1049 SLNDNQTTADKE
+1049 SLNNSQGYNVSWGSGE
-1061 AIDVEWKGSYW
+1061 SYW
-1072 SATRFS
+1072 SSTQFS
-1078 FNGVGLYDDDSGV
+1078 FNGKGLYSAND
-1091 ERPGFATDGAN
+1091 RPGFATDASN
-1102 MILTSTAWVWNR
+1102 MILTSTTQSAW
-1114 DEYRDVPRADNVS
+1114 DNVS

>member
-23 DDVLVERNAGQVEE
+23 DDALVEGNAGQVEE

-58 EQTPEAEYNV
+58 EQTPETEYNV

-269 SFDEVEDTHCSFT
+269 LFDEVEDTHCSFT

-295 EESGSEGSGQWIDEK
+295 GESGSEGSGRWIDEE

-490 MKVADSEQNSLKD
+490 MKVADSDQNSLKD

-511 NKEFRVSNNGN
+511 NKEFGVEINDRYNR
-522 NTMVKFPGYEAYDG
+522 TMVKFPGYEAYDG
-536 GASTMGGVQNNAN
+536 GVSTTNGVQTNAN
-549 EDEGNS
+549 SDEGNNFS
-555 SSNCLQRG
+555 DNRKWKERVRNSNNYYAE
-563 RWKDRISENNFYY
+563 SNNNRYWA
-576 NSKSYLSNDACLRD
+576 NLLDDACLRD
-590 VNQLINHLREIASD
+590 VNQLINHLREIASVD
-604 NTKWNDMAE
+604 TKWNDMAE
-613 WDSESGQDVIYVT
+613 WDSESRQYVVYVT

-632 VYIYNPQNQEY
+632 VYIYNPENQEY
-643 EIPDASVG
+643 TIPDANV
-651 DLDRLILWKQVV
+651 DDPDRLILWKQVV

-694 RQSPIYSIYNELDSG
+694 RQSPIYSIYNELDSD

-718 ILETPALPIIPENT
+718 ILETPALPIEPDGNYSLDH
-732 NNTIQGIYN
+732 GW
-741 GMSFKM
+741 GMNLTM
-747 DNGRYNTLN
+747 NNGRYNTLSI
-756 FFGEVT
+756 FGSI
-762 NNSDGTYSYTS
+762 NYGGNYSS
-773 RNVPWT
+773 SNKPWT
-779 DVLSRDANNIG
+779 DVLSRDADDIG
-790 TGDDQK
+790 IGDTPK
-796 ENELQSRYRDVWHA
+796 EEELQPGYRDVWHA

-822 VIDPEEIRWVMASID
+822 IIDPEEIRWVMASID

-857 GNGIYMEHVVSSS
+857 GDGIHMEHVVSSS
-870 GEYAY
+870 GSYAA
-875 QEGDYWNNG
+875 
-884 YNWVRPWI
+884 PWI

-902 QYNDGSYTDEETE
+902 QYNDGSYTDQETG

-929 PLDNIEDTPEDY
+929 PLDNIDDIPEDY
-941 VTVTKVSSGYGD
+941 VTVTQTGWEQSDNGVSYQID
-953 SYRLNLS
+953 LS
-960 KLDYSARRSSSD
+960 KLDYSARRQSSD

-997 LVEPKGEGATARRWI
+997 LVTPQGEGATARHWT

-1049 SLNDNQTTADKE
+1049 SLNNSQGYNVSWGSGE
-1061 AIDVEWKGSYW
+1061 SYW
-1072 SATRFS
+1072 SSTQFS
-1078 FNGVGLYDDDSGV
+1078 FNGKGLYSAND
-1091 ERPGFATDGAN
+1091 RPGFATDASN
-1102 MILTSTAWVWNR
+1102 MILTSTTQSAW
-1114 DEYRDVPRADNVS
+1114 DNVS

>member
-23 DDVLVERNAGQVEE
+23 DDVLVEGNAGQVEE

-79 GEKTGGQAFAVNG
+79 GEKTGGQAFVVNG
-92 TEATGAYG
+92 TEATGTYG

-134 SKEKLD
+134 LKEKLD

-178 SINNNRQ
+178 SINNNGQ

-201 RLNAKITFDVTAD
+201 RLNAKITFKIEAAVGEAE
-214 VDGVIEGTLK
+214 EGTLK

-248 SDAEYASMSE
+248 SDAEYASMNE
-258 ESDKED
+258 ESKEED

-269 SFDEVEDTHCSFT
+269 LFDEVEDTHCSFT

-295 EESGSEGSGQWIDEK
+295 GETGSAGSGLWIDEEAREAK
-310 EKEAEGNDGIESLY
+310 ENDGIESLY
-324 ALREKEYKEE
+324 ALREKEYKQE
-334 IPEAERDPNYPGKT
+334 IPETERDPNYPGKT
-348 EENAGY
+348 EENVGY

-372 QRTNNGTTEYVNVS
+372 QRTNGETKATEYVNVS

-396 GKATDANN
+396 GKASDANN

-429 SYDVEVNDDREVR
+429 SYDAEVNDDRKEER
-442 PGVEGDVV
+442 PGAEGDVV

-511 NKEFRVSNNGN
+511 NKEFGVEINDRYNR
-522 NTMVKFPGYEAYDG
+522 TMVKFPGYEAYDG
-536 GASTMGGVQNNAN
+536 GVSTTNGVQTNAN
-549 EDEGNS
+549 SDEGNNFS
-555 SSNCLQRG
+555 DNRKWKERVRNSNNYYAE
-563 RWKDRISENNFYY
+563 SNNNRYWD
-576 NSKSYLSNDACLRD
+576 NLLDDACLRD
-590 VNQLINHLREIASD
+590 VNQLINHLRKIAED
-604 NTKWNDMAE
+604 DTKWSNVAE
-613 WDSESGQDVIYVT
+613 EDENRESVVYVT

-632 VYIYNPQNQEY
+632 VYIYNPETQEY
-643 EIPDASVG
+643 KIPDANV
-651 DLDRLILWKQVV
+651 DDPDRLILWKQVV

-718 ILETPALPIIPENT
+718 ILETPALPIEPDGNYSLDH
-732 NNTIQGIYN
+732 GW
-741 GMSFKM
+741 GMHLTM
-747 DNGRYNTLN
+747 DNGRYNTLSI
-756 FFGEVT
+756 FGSRY
-762 NNSDGTYSYTS
+762 NNGDYQSS
-773 RNVPWT
+773 NILWT
-779 DVLSRDANNIG
+779 TVLSRDADDIG
-790 TGDDQK
+790 IGDTPK
-796 ENELQSRYRDVWHA
+796 EEELQPGYRDVWHA

-822 VIDPEEIRWVMASID
+822 IIDPEEIRWVMASID
-837 ELTDLWIGENALPET
+837 ELTDLWIGESALPET

-857 GNGIYMEHVVSSS
+857 GDGTYMEHVVSSS
-870 GEYAY
+870 GSYTA
-875 QEGDYWNNG
+875 
-884 YNWVRPWI
+884 PWI

-902 QYNDGSYTDEETE
+902 QYNDGDVNYEDPITGY
-915 RRDYKYRCIRYLGI
+915 RDYKYRCIRYLGI
-929 PLDNIEDTPEDY
+929 PLDNIEEIPKDY
-941 VTVTKVSSGYGD
+941 VTVTKVSSVYGD

-972 GGNELPR
+972 GGYELPL
-979 HNERGNDGNNRP
+979 HFERGNDGNNRP

-997 LVEPKGEGATARRWI
+997 LVTPQGEGATARHWT

-1049 SLNDNQTTADKE
+1049 SLNNSQGYNVSWGSGE
-1061 AIDVEWKGSYW
+1061 SYW
-1072 SATRFS
+1072 SSTQFS
-1078 FNGVGLYDDDSGV
+1078 FNGKGLYSAND
-1091 ERPGFATDGAN
+1091 RPGFATDASN
-1102 MILTSTAWVWNR
+1102 MILTSTTQSAW
-1114 DEYRDVPRADNVS
+1114 DNVS

>member
-12 LIAFIGLTGCK
+12 LIVFIGLTGCK
-23 DDVLVERNAGQVEE
+23 DDALVEGNAGQVEE

-92 TEATGAYG
+92 MEATGTYRD
-100 NESFTGTINGF
+100 ESFTGTINGF
-111 NVLTGSRQR
+111 NILTGSRQR

-178 SINNNRQ
+178 SINNGQ
-185 GVITSS
+185 GIITSS
-191 DGGDVDIELK
+191 DGDEVDIELK
-201 RLNAKITFDVTAD
+201 RLNAKITFDVTAN
-214 VDGVIEGTLK
+214 VDEAINGTLK

-236 LNASVVNQNTNL
+236 LNASIVNKNINL
-248 SDAEYASMSE
+248 SNAEYASMNE
-258 ESDKED
+258 ESKEED

-269 SFDEVEDTHCSFT
+269 LFDEVEDTHCSFT

-295 EESGSEGSGQWIDEK
+295 EETGSEGSGLWIDE
-310 EKEAEGNDGIESLY
+310 EAREAKGNDGIESLY
-324 ALREKEYKEE
+324 ALREKENKQE
-334 IPEAERDPNYPGKT
+334 IQETERDPNYPGKT
-348 EENAGY
+348 EENVGY

-372 QRTNNGTTEYVNVS
+372 QRTNGETKATEYVNVS

-396 GKATDANN
+396 GKASDANN

-429 SYDVEVNDDREVR
+429 SYDAEVNDDRKEER
-442 PGVEGDVV
+442 PGAEGDVV

-490 MKVADSEQNSLKD
+490 MKVANSNQNSLKD

-511 NKEFRVSNNGN
+511 NKEFGVEINDHYNR
-522 NTMVKFPGYEAYDG
+522 TMVKFPGYEAYDG

-555 SSNCLQRG
+555 SSNCLKLG
-563 RWKDRISENNFYY
+563 TWKERVSTNNYY
-576 NSKSYLSNDACLRD
+576 NSRNLSDDACLRD
-590 VNQLINHLREIASD
+590 VNQLINHLREIASVD
-604 NTKWNDMAE
+604 TKCNDMAE
-613 WDSESGQDVIYVT
+613 WDSESRQYVVYVT

-632 VYIYNPQNQEY
+632 VYIYDPKSQEY
-643 EIPDASVG
+643 TIPDASV
-651 DLDRLILWKQVV
+651 DDEDRLILWKQVV

-718 ILETPALPIIPENT
+718 ILETPALPIKPDGNYSLDHGWNMILT
-732 NNTIQGIYN
+732 
-741 GMSFKM
+741 M
-747 DNGRYNTLN
+747 DNGRYNTLSI
-756 FFGEVT
+756 FGSRS
-762 NNSDGTYSYTS
+762 NNGDYQS
-773 RNVPWT
+773 RNILWT
-779 DVLSRDANNIG
+779 TVLSRDADDIG
-790 TGDDQK
+790 IGDTPK
-796 ENELQSRYRDVWHA
+796 EEELQPGYRDVWHA

-822 VIDPEEIRWVMASID
+822 IIDPEEIRWVMASID
-837 ELTDLWIGENALPET
+837 ELTDLWIGESALPET

-857 GNGIYMEHVVSSS
+857 GDGTYMEHVVSSS
-870 GEYAY
+870 GSYTA
-875 QEGDYWNNG
+875 
-884 YNWVRPWI
+884 PWI

-902 QYNDGSYTDEETE
+902 QYNDGDVNYKDPITGY
-915 RRDYKYRCIRYLGI
+915 RDYKYRCIRYLGI
-929 PLDNIEDTPEDY
+929 PLDNIEEIPKDY
-941 VTVTKVSSGYGD
+941 VTVTKVSSVYGD

-972 GGNELPR
+972 GGYELPL
-979 HNERGNDGNNRP
+979 HFERGNDGNNRP

-997 LVEPKGEGATARRWI
+997 LVTPQGEGVTARHWT

-1049 SLNDNQTTADKE
+1049 SLNNSQGYNVSWGSGE
-1061 AIDVEWKGSYW
+1061 SYW
-1072 SATRFS
+1072 SSTQFS
-1078 FNGVGLYDDDSGV
+1078 FNGKGLYSAND
-1091 ERPGFATDGAN
+1091 RPGFATDASN
-1102 MILTSTAWVWNR
+1102 MILTSTTQSAW
-1114 DEYRDVPRADNVS
+1114 DNVS

>member
-79 GEKTGGQAFAVNG
+79 GEKTGGQAFVVNG
-92 TEATGAYG
+92 TDATGTYG

-134 SKEKLD
+134 SKVKLD

-166 FVMEGEEENVTV
+166 FVMEGEEENVTI
-178 SINNNRQ
+178 SINNNGQ

-191 DGGDVDIELK
+191 DGNDVDIELK
-201 RLNAKITFDVTAD
+201 RLNAKITFKIEAAVGEAE
-214 VDGVIEGTLK
+214 EGTLK
-224 FVPKSYMVMQVP
+224 FVPKSYMVMKVP

-248 SDAEYASMSE
+248 SDAKYASMSE

-295 EESGSEGSGQWIDEK
+295 GESGSEGSGRWIDEE

-420 YTIKLTGIN
+420 YTIKLTGIS
-429 SYDVEVNDDREVR
+429 SYDAEVNADREER

-470 TRTALQNGLS
+470 TRTALKNGLS

-511 NKEFRVSNNGN
+511 NKEFRVSNNEN

-643 EIPDASVG
+643 EIPDASVD

-694 RQSPIYSIYNELDSG
+694 RQSPIYSIYNELDSD

-718 ILETPALPIIPENT
+718 ILETPALPIEPD
-732 NNTIQGIYN
+732 GRYN
-741 GMSFKM
+741 SLDHGLGMDLTM
-747 DNGRYNTLN
+747 DNGRYNTLSI
-756 FFGEVT
+756 FGSRS
-762 NNSDGTYSYTS
+762 NNGDYQSMGLQ
-773 RNVPWT
+773 WT
-779 DVLSRDANNIG
+779 TVLSRDADDIG
-790 TGDDQK
+790 IGDTPK
-796 ENELQSRYRDVWHA
+796 EEELQPRYRDVWHA

-822 VIDPEEIRWVMASID
+822 IIDPEEIRWVMASID
-837 ELTDLWIGENALPET
+837 ELTDLWIGESALPET

-857 GNGIYMEHVVSSS
+857 GDGTYMEHVVSSS
-870 GEYAY
+870 GSYTT
-875 QEGDYWNNG
+875 
-884 YNWVRPWI
+884 PWI

-902 QYNDGSYTDEETE
+902 QYNDGSYTDEETGE
-915 RRDYKYRCIRYLGI
+915 RDYKYRCIRYLGI

-1049 SLNDNQTTADKE
+1049 SLNSGQTTANGE
-1061 AIDVEWKGSYW
+1061 TINVQWTGSYW
-1072 SATRFS
+1072 STTCFS
-1078 FNGVGLYDDDSGV
+1078 FNGYGLYNNS

-1102 MILTSTAWVWNR
+1102 MVLTSTEWVWNT
-1114 DEYRDVPRADNVS
+1114 DENRYVPKADNVS
-1127 GKVRCVRDVT
+1127 GRVRCVRDVV